1 MPFNMFP
8 YSNLHNLNL
17 DWILNTVKTMAAAVE
32 AAATTVETYAARL
45 RKVETDIQ
53 AITPAANGAV
63 RHDVSQSLDTANRRR
78 AAVNIH
84 AVSYDTVLLSPDE
97 KAQARSNIG
106 AAASEAIPDVSDVV
120 RTSAQSF
127 TDAQKTQAR
136 TNIGAAAAGAIPD
149 VSDVVR
155 VTAQTFTSAEQRTA
169 CGNIKA
175 VSYNTQSAS
184 PADRTVARAN
194 LHAVGYEAQTL
205 TETEKTQARTNI
217 GALGSSDIPAPEGAV
232 LYTAQTLTDGQKQ
245 QARTNIG
252 ALGSSDVSDVVR
264 TSAQTLT
271 DGQKQQARTNIQAEI
286 EQIHMTIS
294 NPSENVYTTSA
305 DFDEVVWAAAHN
317 IPVWIY
323 LTPYGEAVT
332 YVGCARLTN
341 TAQGYESIGATLTF
355 TRQAA
360 NSFVPETWYNVSW
373 LDGNPAPVLTVTTYQ
388 GRMVP
393 NPTSNDA
400 GKALTVNNMGV
411 PVWTT
416 PAGPLVV
423 TFSGTSANNNASCD
437 KTWAEINAAGT
448 NIELWYQQQYS
459 KTKLV
464 PVIYQNSAVY
474 GEFTHISDPTDVA
487 GGYTSIACGIHSTG
501 KTECTI
507 VDG

>member
-45 RKVETDIQ
+45 SQVETNIQ

-97 KAQARSNIG
+97 RAQARSNIG

-194 LHAVGYEAQTL
+194 LQAVGYEAQTL
-205 TETEKTQARTNI
+205 TEAEKTQARTNI

-232 LYTAQTLTDGQKQ
+232 LYNESQSLTDVQK
-245 QARTNIG
+245 ARARNNIG
-252 ALGSSDVSDVVR
+252 AISE
-264 TSAQTLT
+264 SALPDDYTLT
-271 DGQKQQARTNIQAEI
+271 V
-286 EQIHMTIS
+286 
-294 NPSENVYTTSA
+294 SENEQGTGYDVTGSLSEASRAGGRVFIVLAQSGKTREALADLVYAGGTLVSA
-305 DFDEVVWAAAHN
+305 SASFVDFFAVDSVIPNTITNVVINSNGA
-317 IPVWIY
+317 
-323 LTPYGEAVT
+323 TVT
-332 YVGCARLTN
+332 DIL
-341 TAQGYESIGATLTF
+341 QGHVPQPSVIGA
-355 TRQAA
+355 
-360 NSFVPETWYNVSW
+360 
-373 LDGNPAPVLTVTTYQ
+373 
-388 GRMVP
+388 
-393 NPTSNDA
+393 DA
-400 GKALTVNNMGV
+400 GKCLVAGRGTCS
-411 PVWTT
+411 WEDK
-416 PAGPLVV
+416 GPLVV
-423 TFSGTSANNNASCD
+423 TFSGTSANRNASCD
-437 KTWAEINAAGT
+437 KTWAEINAAGSK
-448 NIELWYQQQYS
+448 IELWYQQQYS

-464 PVIYQNSAVY
+464 PVIYQNLVQGS
-474 GEFTHISDPTDVA
+474 FTYISDPADIP
-487 GGYTSIACGIHSTG
+487 GGYTSITCEINSNGEVA
-501 KTECTI
+501 CTI